1 VLFRPGDLE
10 GIAAGRITLAFRR
23 WERPRV
29 NPGSRLRTAI
39 GVLEIDSVEVVERPT
54 DEDARAAG
62 YGSADAVLSAFPK
75 RRGDFYRIALHL
87 AGPDPRIALRETP
100 PDDAL
105 FAKLERMG
113 EWTYEVLHA
122 IGEHP
127 GMRAGDLAESFARER
142 LDFKR
147 DVRKL
152 KELGLTISLETG
164 YRLSSRGEAVL
175 KVRRRPV
182 RKPFD

>member
-29 NPGSRLRTAI
+29 KTGSRLRTAI
-39 GVLEIDSVEVVERPT
+39 GVLEVDSVELVERPT

-62 YGSADAVLSAFPK
+62 YADADEVLHAFK
-75 RRGDFYRIALHL
+75 RKGDFYRIALHL

-100 PDDAL
+100 PDEAV

-113 EWTYEVLHA
+113 PWTYEVLQA
-122 IGEHP
+122 IGENP
-127 GMRAGDLAESFARER
+127 GLRAPDLAATFGRDT
-142 LDFKR
+142 LPFKR

-152 KELGLTISLETG
+152 KELGLTISLEIG
-164 YRLSSRGEAVL
+164 YRLSERGEAVL
-175 KVRRRPV
+175 KGDSPL
-182 RKPFD
+182 